1 MDTFEIVVLSIAI
14 MLLVIILGVFV
25 YFMTN
30 VAKSTE
36 WPPVV
41 SNCPDFWE
49 NQIYKDGDIS
59 RNICVDVNDTIDP
72 KCKTFAGQ
80 ATVTG
85 SAIDAGQ
92 FLYQDGK
99 DGVTMNK
106 YLVYKDGNTD
116 SSPYVYSGYNDDG
129 EHQPAGGSSEAWT
142 NFQAF
147 YALDVSG
154 QHGSTSPGYTTAS
167 YTSIDTFGGTSIGS
181 DNLARINTNSGNKIH
196 VSFNLSD
203 TDSETARDLT
213 KDKRTWAT
221 NCGVS
226 WDGITS

>member
-49 NQIYKDGDIS
+49 NIIYNDGDVS
-59 RNICVDVNDTIDP
+59 RNICVDVNETIDP
-72 KCKTFAGQ
+72 KCKTFAGTT
-80 ATVTG
+80 AVSSGTI
-85 SAIDAGQ
+85 SANEI
-92 FLYQDGK
+92 LYQDGK
-99 DGVTMNK
+99 DGVMSNK
-106 YLVYKDGNTD
+106 YLVYRDGSND
-116 SSPYVYSGYNDDG
+116 SDPYEYSGYNDDG
-129 EHQPAGGSSEAWT
+129 EHTLSSWT
-142 NFQAF
+142 NFQTF
-147 YALDVSG
+147 YPLDVSG
-154 QHGSTSPGYTTAS
+154 QTGSSGYNTPA
-167 YTSIDTFGGTSIGS
+167 YTSINSFGGASIAD
-181 DNLARINTNSGNKIH
+181 DNRARINTDSTNNKIH
-196 VSFNLSD
+196 VSFNLSE
-203 TDSETARDLT
+203 TDNETARDLT
-213 KDKRTWAT
+213 KEKRKWAT

>member
-106 YLVYKDGNTD
+106 YLVYKDGDTD
-116 SSPYVYSGYNDDG
+116 SSPYEYSGYNNDG
-129 EHQPAGGSSEAWT
+129 THQPAGGVSDEWT
-142 NFQAF
+142 NFQNF
-147 YALDVSG
+147 YTLNKST
-154 QHGSTSPGYTTAS
+154 GSITSDITETDRVI
-167 YTSIDTFGGTSIGS
+167 IDT
-181 DNLARINTNSGNKIH
+181 DDGNKIH

>member
-49 NQIYKDGDIS
+49 NIIYNDGDVS
-59 RNICVDVNDTIDP
+59 RNICVDRNETIDP
-72 KCKTFAGQ
+72 KCKTFAGP
-80 ATVTG
+80 ATTTSVSG
-85 SAIDAGQ
+85 AAGI
-92 FLYQDGK
+92 LADNTILNQDGN
-99 DGVTMNK
+99 DAVTMNK
-106 YLVYKDGNTD
+106 YLVYRDGSND
-116 SSPYVYSGYNDDG
+116 SDAYKYSGYNDEG
-129 EHQPAGGSSEAWT
+129 EHELSSWT
-142 NFQAF
+142 NFQQF
-147 YALDVSG
+147 YSLDVSG
-154 QHGSTSPGYTTAS
+154 QNGSSGYSNAD
-167 YTSIDTFGGTSIGS
+167 YTSISGISNIAS
-181 DNLARINTNSGNKIH
+181 DNLARINTDSANTKIH

-203 TDSETARDLT
+203 TDKETARDLT
-213 KDKRTWAT
+213 KEKRRWAT

>member
-49 NQIYKDGDIS
+49 NIIYNDGDVS
-59 RNICVDVNDTIDP
+59 RNICVDINETIDP

-85 SAIDAGQ
+85 STIESDQ

-106 YLVYKDGNTD
+106 YLVYKNGTD
-116 SSPYVYSGYNDDG
+116 ASDPYEYSGYNNDG
-129 EHQPAGGSSEAWT
+129 KHKPDTSWT
-142 NFQAF
+142 NFQTF
-147 YALDVSG
+147 YTLDVSG
-154 QHGSTSPGYTTAS
+154 GGSSNYTGKS
-167 YTSIDTFGGTSIGS
+167 DPISS
-181 DNLARINTNSGNKIH
+181 DNDILVDDRAQINTDSGNKIH

-203 TDSETARDLT
+203 TDKETARDLT
-213 KDKRTWAT
+213 KEKRRWAT